1 MSHAPTHLKRHA
13 RELRRS
19 PTRAEARLWSWL
31 RNRRFVNLKF
41 RRQVPV
47 GRYILDFY
55 CAELKLAIEVDGAH
69 HNQVDM
75 ADYDSMRTYYLERRG
90 IYVLRIPNE
99 LIVRDPEMVGEVICF
114 AVSARPPHPPP
125 APSPP
130 RRGGEGSR
138 G

>member
-1 MSHAPTHLKRHA
+1 MSHASSHMKRHA
-13 RELRRS
+13 REMRRS
-19 PTRAEARLWSWL
+19 PTHAEARLWSWL

-69 HNQVDM
+69 HNDSHMV
-75 ADYDSMRTYYLERRG
+75 DYDSVRTYYLQERG
-90 IYVLRIPNE
+90 ICVLRIPNE
-99 LIVRDPEMVGEVICF
+99 LVVRDPEMVGEMIKY
-114 AVSARPPHPPP
+114 AVAELPPHPPS

-130 RRGGEGSR
+130 LGGGEGCR